1 MCEIGIG
8 PPQLH
13 TCVVICFTSNSPLFI
28 ASGQPI
34 C

>member
-8 PPQLH
+8 PSQLH
-13 TCVVICFTSNSPLFI
+13 TSNSPPNSPLFI